1 MAQPSVSRY
10 LSIDQ
15 IHGPSFGPDGDAV
28 AFLADTTG
36 TPQVWQTDAADAWPE
51 RLTHYGERVSTV
63 AWSPARPEFV
73 FAMDEGSDEYDQL
86 FRYETGEGSITP
98 LTDVPD
104 AKHEW
109 GAWGPDGDRFAFTS
123 TRRTGGSFDVY
134 VQSRD
139 ERGDAAE
146 MVYKGEERV
155 SVMTW
160 AGDGE
165 RLIVRED
172 HSSYDHDLHLVDVA
186 AGDSRPL
193 TDDAPEAQ
201 YADVAFG
208 PDGDALYLTTNRDAD
223 TAYVGRLDLDTG
235 AVEVVV
241 EGGDWNVETAAYDA
255 GTGNLVYVR
264 NVDGYADVGV
274 GTVSGTAFEAGDA
287 PDLDGHVLDRDG
299 LAMGPDG
306 ERYALVLSK
315 YDEPHSL
322 YVGDV
327 AQGSLEKWSHA
338 GTLGVP
344 EDAFRAPETIR
355 YETFDGR
362 EIPAYWT
369 LPEGAEPGETP
380 VIVDVHGGPEYQRRP
395 WFYPEKQYFLDR
407 GYAVFEPNVR
417 GSSGYGTEY
426 THLDD
431 REKRMDSV
439 RDVECAVDWLR
450 DNEYVDEDRIVA
462 YGRSYG
468 GFMVVAAI
476 TQYPELWAAAV
487 EFVGLVN
494 FETFLENTSEWRRSH
509 RAAEYGSLDDRE
521 LLRDLSPIHDM
532 DRVACPIMVLHGA
545 NDPRVPLDESEQVI
559 EEARAA
565 GVEAESVVFEDEGH
579 HFTKRANQ
587 IEAFERVSE
596 FLAEHVR
603 DR

>member
-1 MAQPSVSRY
+1 MAQYPVSRY

-15 IHGPSFGPDGDAV
+15 LHGPSFAPDGEGV

-36 TPQVWQTDAADAWPE
+36 TPQVWQTDGPDAWPE
-51 RLTHYGERVSTV
+51 RLTHYGERVSAV
-63 AWSPARPEFV
+63 AWSPTRAEFV

-86 FRYETGEGSITP
+86 FLYETDDGTITP
-98 LTDVPD
+98 LTDMPD

-109 GAWGPDGDRFAFTS
+109 GAWAPDGDRFAFTS

-139 ERGDAAE
+139 ERGDDAE
-146 MVYKGEERV
+146 MVYEGQERV
-155 SVMTW
+155 SVLAW
-160 AGDGE
+160 DGDGD
-165 RLIVRED
+165 RLVVRED
-172 HSSYDHDLHLVDVA
+172 HASYDTDLHLVDVA
-186 AGDSRPL
+186 GGDSRPL
-193 TDDAPEAQ
+193 TADAPEAQ
-201 YADVAFG
+201 YGDVAFG

-223 TAYVGRLDLDTG
+223 TAYVGRLDLATG
-235 AVEVVV
+235 AVERVV

-255 GTGNLVYVR
+255 ETGRLVYVR

-274 GTVSGTAFEAGDA
+274 GTVSGAAFEAGDA

-306 ERYALVLSK
+306 ERYALVLSR

-322 YVGDV
+322 YVGD
-327 AQGSLEKWSHA
+327 AAEGSLEKWSHA

-344 EDAFRAPETIR
+344 DDAFRDCETVR

-369 LPEGAEPGETP
+369 LPEGAESGETP
-380 VIVDVHGGPEYQRRP
+380 VIVDVHGGPEHQRRP
-395 WFYPEKQYFLDR
+395 WFYPEKQYFLDQ
-407 GYAVFEPNVR
+407 GYAIFEPNVR

-439 RDVECAVDWLR
+439 RDIEYAVAWLR
-450 DNEYVDEDRIVA
+450 ENEYVDEDRVVA

-476 TQYPELWAAAV
+476 TQYPDLWAAAV

-494 FETFLENTSEWRRSH
+494 FETFLENTSEWRRGH
-509 RAAEYGSLDDRE
+509 RAAEYGSLENRE
-521 LLRDLSPIHDM
+521 LLRELSPIYDV
-532 DRVACPIMVLHGA
+532 DEVACPIMVLHGA
-545 NDPRVPLDESEQVI
+545 NDPRVPIDESEQVI
-559 EEARAA
+559 EAAREA
-565 GVEAESVVFEDEGH
+565 GVDAESVFFEDEGH
-579 HFTKRANQ
+579 HFTKRENQ

-596 FLAEHVR
+596 FLAEHVQR
-603 DR
+603 R